1 MKPLKLIKNL
11 CFLRVYIVT
20 HTETKLWPQGMMG
33 AQTALSQQLK
43 GNDQSPRGEYINT
56 AEAPP
61 SYSPPINT
69 STTTIRLSSSP
80 QRGSACQLIHL
91 SLTRFRQHKL
101 SAVGLMQMGPF

>member
-1 MKPLKLIKNL
+1 M
-11 CFLRVYIVT
+11 V
-20 HTETKLWPQGMMG
+20 G
-33 AQTALSQQLK
+33 AQTALSQQQK

-61 SYSPPINT
+61 SSSPPINT

-80 QRGSACQLIHL
+80 QRGSACLLIHL
-91 SLTRFRQHKL
+91 SLTRFLQHEL